1 MRKTVT
7 TYRDQRRTI
16 RSFYLAPV
24 TGITLTIL
32 VPVIY
37 FFVQLFKTN
46 DMFCMENTAGVVTIF
61 FGFLI
66 EFSAMCYMA
75 YQAHVIRREVSDD
88 MRAHILRGL

>member
-1 MRKTVT
+1 MMLLTTGVFIPFMIEGCFMRKTVT

-24 TGITLTIL
+24 LGITLTIL
-32 VPVIY
+32 LPVLY
-37 FFVQLFKTN
+37 FLYYIIFSDLFMMT
-46 DMFCMENTAGVVTIF
+46 MANTGWILTAF

-75 YQAHVIRREVSDD
+75 Y
-88 MRAHILRGL
+88 